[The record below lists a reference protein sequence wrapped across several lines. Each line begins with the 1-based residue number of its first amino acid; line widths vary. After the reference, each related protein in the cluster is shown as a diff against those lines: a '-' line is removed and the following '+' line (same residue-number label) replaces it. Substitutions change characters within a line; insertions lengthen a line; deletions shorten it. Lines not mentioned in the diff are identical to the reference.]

1 MSQKTKTVT
10 VLGATGS
17 VGAATLDIVRQQQV
31 ALGKKSVS
39 IKALTAGSNWQE
51 LAKISIEFE
60 PDFVA
65 LSDVSNEKKLRAALS
80 GTGIQIAVG
89 KKAIEE
95 AAQLDADWVM
105 AAITGS
111 AGLPSIL
118 TAAKRGCTLALANK
132 ESLVCA
138 GPLLMSLC
146 ADNDTTL
153 LPVDSEHNAIFQVF
167 DATRRNTV
175 EKITLT
181 ASGGPFRNWSL
192 EEIALATPAQAIA
205 HPVWSMGAKIS
216 VDSASLMNKGL
227 ELIEARHLFDVSPD
241 KLEILVHP
249 QSVVHGMV
257 QYKDGSILAQLGP
270 PDMRVPIASAWA
282 WPDRIE
288 MSGDRLSLAKL
299 GRLDFEIPDET
310 RFPALRLARYAM
322 EMGANACNALSAAN
336 EIAVASFLQ
345 EEIKFVEINEVVD
358 FVLSCINKNTDMWLG
373 EPDCIEEVFEIDK
386 IARRTAQQ
394 FIIDEIR

>member
-51 LAKISIEFE
+51 LVKISIEFE

-118 TAAKRGCTLALANK
+118 TAAKRGC
-132 ESLVCA
+132 
-138 GPLLMSLC
+138 
-146 ADNDTTL
+146 
-153 LPVDSEHNAIFQVF
+153 IWRWQ
-167 DATRRNTV
+167 
-175 EKITLT
+175 
-181 ASGGPFRNWSL
+181 
-192 EEIALATPAQAIA
+192 
-205 HPVWSMGAKIS
+205 
-216 VDSASLMNKGL
+216 
-227 ELIEARHLFDVSPD
+227 
-241 KLEILVHP
+241 
-249 QSVVHGMV
+249 
-257 QYKDGSILAQLGP
+257 
-270 PDMRVPIASAWA
+270 
-282 WPDRIE
+282 
-288 MSGDRLSLAKL
+288 
-299 GRLDFEIPDET
+299 
-310 RFPALRLARYAM
+310 
-322 EMGANACNALSAAN
+322 
-336 EIAVASFLQ
+336 
-345 EEIKFVEINEVVD
+345 IKN
-358 FVLSCINKNTDMWLG
+358 
-373 EPDCIEEVFEIDK
+373 
-386 IARRTAQQ
+386 R
-394 FIIDEIR
+394 